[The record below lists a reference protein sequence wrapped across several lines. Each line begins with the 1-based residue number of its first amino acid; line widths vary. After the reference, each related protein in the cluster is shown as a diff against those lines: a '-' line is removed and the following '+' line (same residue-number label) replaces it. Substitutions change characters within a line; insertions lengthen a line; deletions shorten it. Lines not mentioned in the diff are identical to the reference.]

1 MEKQDLELFF
11 NKIKSDKDDFFLRF
25 SSALRAGKNRVYH
38 NVVSQ
43 AITLDEGWI
52 DTLENAL
59 FSVENIIHNPRRFI
73 IDEELLVDV
82 ERAKRITPKTVRHL
96 ASNSQFIQSIEP
108 NGDVRPK
115 KLLTTEMNEDLAIYE
130 NRFVC
135 TLVHHLV
142 SFVEKRYNELSEK
155 MQVFDQTSVGISS
168 EFDFQGV
175 ECKLKLDYSIS
186 ENPKNQVMLEKTKR
200 TLERVKNLRGRLKIL
215 LNTEFIKEVSMKKQ
229 VYPPIMKTNLIKMNV
244 DYNTCYKLWL
254 YVSSYQF
261 VGFSVAFENKNL
273 PIENDFYDDL
283 TTVCAM
289 SFQSLFTDNLLN
301 GEEYAA
307 VPFTPLKEKRFRA
320 LTAYKFNPSFHADQ
334 TEVGED
340 AINEYYFKALRDELI
355 RATQRS
361 DAVVNEKELEAS
373 FSRFFRTVAK
383 INNEMY
389 RDLIEKDA
397 ESEEAAKKQ
406 TTPIQKRDA
415 ALMKQKMLLRR
426 LRLLSSLKRDELE
439 KALKQEAREQIKLE
453 KLQEALDAERGKHK
467 AAVDR
472 RRKQKE
478 QRERILKKAELAK
491 EKAKLYEQEL
501 REKDAEQVAAEEERK
516 RQRREAAKRRRELK
530 TLERLKEKYDGTED

>member
-1 MEKQDLELFF
+1 MEKKDLDILFE
-11 NKIKSDKDDFFLRF
+11 KVKSDKDDFFLRF
-25 SSALRAGKNRVYH
+25 CSALRAGKTRVYH
-38 NVVSQ
+38 NRVSQ
-43 AITLDEGWI
+43 AVTLDAGWI
-52 DTLENAL
+52 DTIENAL

-96 ASNSQFIQSIEP
+96 SSNSQFIQSIEP

-142 SFVEKRYNELSEK
+142 AFVEKRYNDLSEK

-186 ENPKNQVMLEKTKR
+186 ESPKNDVMLEKSKKMM
-200 TLERVKNLRGRLKIL
+200 ERVKNIRARLRVL
-215 LNTEFIKEVSMKKQ
+215 LNTDFIKELSMKKQ

-244 DYNTCYKLWL
+244 DYNACYKLWL

-283 TTVCAM
+283 TMICAM
-289 SFQSLFTDNLLN
+289 SLQTLITDNLIN

-307 VPFTPLKEKRFRA
+307 VPYTPLKEKHFRA
-320 LTAYKFNPSFHADQ
+320 LTAYKFNPSFAADNS
-334 TEVGED
+334 VAGED
-340 AINEYYFKALRDELI
+340 AINEYYFKALRDELV
-355 RATQRS
+355 RATTRS
-361 DAVVNEKELEAS
+361 DAVMNEKELDAS
-373 FSRFFRTVAK
+373 FARFFRAVSK

-389 RDLIEKDA
+389 SDLIAKDA
-397 ESEEAAKKQ
+397 EVDESLRKQ
-406 TTPIQKRDA
+406 TALQKREA
-415 ALMKQKMLLRR
+415 VVLKQKHLLRR
-426 LRLLSSLKRDELE
+426 LRMLSSLKRDELE

-453 KLQEALDAERGKHK
+453 KLQEALEGERGKQK
-467 AAVDR
+467 NIRDR
-472 RRKQKE
+472 RKKQKE
-478 QRERILKKAELAK
+478 QRERILQKAKLAK

-516 RQRREAAKRRRELK
+516 RAKREAAKRRRELK
-530 TLERLKEKYDGTED
+530 TLERLKEKYDGTEE